1 MEETKVQET
10 GAQEPEVQE
19 DKSPGII
26 KELEYTIE
34 SLKKIKVDPE
44 EFKKKDRSD
53 PKKNK
58 LENDLIKI
66 MTEFNDNLR
75 WVFIALG
82 LDDDRLSLS
91 LASFSKSQQ
100 LTEEGRGIK
109 NKTREEEEEEEEE
122 EEKEGQPERQA
133 AGAMGGN
140 KSKTQKKQSKNK
152 NKNKTQKK
160 H

>member
-1 MEETKVQET
+1 MAETKQETEQET
-10 GAQEPEVQE
+10 GVQE
-19 DKSPGII
+19 VKSPGITDELKRTIDFLTSI
-26 KELEYTIE
+26 KD
-34 SLKKIKVDPE
+34 SPE

-109 NKTREEEEEEEEE
+109 NKTEKEED
-122 EEKEGQPERQA
+122 EKEGQTERQA

>member
-19 DKSPGII
+19 DKSTCII

-44 EFKKKDRSD
+44 EFKKKDRND
-53 PKKNK
+53 PKKKK
-58 LENDLIKI
+58 LEDDLIKI
-66 MTEFNDNLR
+66 MNDFNQTIEYLFWNLD
-75 WVFIALG
+75 LN
-82 LDDDRLSLS
+82 DDRLEHEVTPSH
-91 LASFSKSQQ
+91 SK
-100 LTEEGRGIK
+100 TGKGIEDGK
-109 NKTREEEEEEEEE
+109 EDETRE
-122 EEKEGQPERQA
+122 QQA
-133 AGAMGGN
+133 ETMGGN

>member
-1 MEETKVQET
+1 MAETKQETEQET
-10 GAQEPEVQE
+10 GVQE
-19 DKSPGII
+19 VKSPGITDELKRTIDFLTSI
-26 KELEYTIE
+26 KD
-34 SLKKIKVDPE
+34 SPE

-122 EEKEGQPERQA
+122 EEGGGGGEKQA
-133 AGAMGGN
+133 KIAVGGN

>member
-10 GAQEPEVQE
+10 GAQETEVQE
-19 DKSPGII
+19 DKSHGII

-44 EFKKKDRSD
+44 EFKKKDRND
-53 PKKNK
+53 PKKKK
-58 LENDLIKI
+58 LEDDLIKI
-66 MTEFNDNLR
+66 MNDFNQTIEYLFWNLD
-75 WVFIALG
+75 LN
-82 LDDDRLSLS
+82 DDRLEHEVTPSH
-91 LASFSKSQQ
+91 SKS
-100 LTEEGRGIK
+100 GKGIEDGK
-109 NKTREEEEEEEEE
+109 EDETRE
-122 EEKEGQPERQA
+122 QQA
-133 AGAMGGN
+133 ETMGGN

>member
-1 MEETKVQET
+1 MAETKQETEQET
-10 GAQEPEVQE
+10 GVQE
-19 DKSPGII
+19 VKSPGITDELKRTIDFLTSI
-26 KELEYTIE
+26 KD
-34 SLKKIKVDPE
+34 SPE

-91 LASFSKSQQ
+91 LASFSKSQE
-100 LTEEGRGIK
+100 LTGKGIEEQKKQQEGDAQP
-109 NKTREEEEEEEEE
+109 
-122 EEKEGQPERQA
+122 KEDAQPEVDAVDQA
-133 AGAMGGN
+133 AVMGGN